1 VHLDELSLSARGEA
15 VGDVLLP
22 IPPIFA
28 VLRAHGQ
35 ATAEPLDN
43 RALPDA
49 HRLVLHE
56 RDTQ

>member
-1 VHLDELSLSARGEA
+1 
-15 VGDVLLP
+15 VLFP